1 MLGQKSIAVVL
12 TALLLTGLA
21 GYFLNFE
28 GVERTGYTYE
38 KITDLDPVFSS
49 VSVPSVDY
57 ERYTGPYTVTAWSP
71 AGLIPTSSVAN
82 GYLITPTV
90 EDYVRNTVSWKESDH
105 AILTGEAYDGQ
116 IWRTTK
122 DGVYYTT
129 GGMSDGSTVYGGGGG
144 TSAVGLWTTVL
155 SYNVLDTDQPS
166 AWATVAVSIT
176 DVIGD
181 ISLVDGLR
189 ITINPSWWEGS
200 GLQLRA
206 LYDYDYLDGYKE
218 PDRFKRYTP
227 TWTGTPY
234 ALSSTYTWSEPLQQW
249 VDADGVSADNIL
261 FFRVDPTGYTAKTL
275 VASVDTPIVTTA
287 IYADPTKL
295 LDITEETDGATWS
308 AHARNPTIVSGIVT
322 MLLRLNWAEDVI
334 YIDVGDTRVMVDYDG
349 TGADASAWMT
359 IDDTEIPLGR
369 LGAYKGYIIT
379 FNGVEGRV
387 DVSGIVQYENALS
400 YTALDGTIASSEFP
414 TGAIDSITVT
424 ADAGGCGVRILDTY
438 IQTDPSGLLWH
449 DPDVDLSA
457 YLPGDIDALRIVM
470 GGWVATGDAVVV
482 NGTHYPVEDGRIS
495 VPYVD
500 QGAMKTR
507 TMAVSGL
514 TIDYWD
520 GRVSISDTGGTAVDL
535 GDVSDRHIGLIG
547 TWYGSVTADRIDE
560 TTVTGYE
567 LANEWNMT
575 VNQVVLMW
583 IGLTMVGTAICLAVK
598 RDSWGII
605 DWAVVGVSLLI
616 GLLLIEV

>member
-21 GYFLNFE
+21 GYFLNFDQ
-28 GVERTGYTYE
+28 VERTGYTYE

-90 EDYVRNTVSWKESDH
+90 EDYVRNTVTWRETSH
-105 AILTGEAYDGQ
+105 AMTTGETYGQ
-116 IWRTTK
+116 MWRTTV
-122 DGVYYTT
+122 DGVYLTSM
-129 GGMSDGSTVYGGGGG
+129 GMSDGSTVYGGLGG
-144 TSAVGLWTTVL
+144 TSSVMLWT
-155 SYNVLDTDQPS
+155 NVLTYNIIGDQPS
-166 AWATVAVSIT
+166 SWATVAVPIM
-176 DVIGD
+176 DLVGD
-181 ISLVDGLR
+181 IDLVDGLR
-189 ITINPSWWEGS
+189 VVIDPDWWTGS
-200 GLQLRA
+200 GLQTKT
-206 LYDYDYLDGYKE
+206 LYDAEFTINYEE
-218 PDRFKRYTP
+218 PDRYKRVVP
-227 TWTGTPY
+227 TWSGD
-234 ALSSTYTWSEPLQQW
+234 AHGLSSVYTWSAPIQKW
-249 VDADGVSADNIL
+249 VDSDGVTASDVL
-261 FFRVDPTGYTAKTL
+261 FFRIQTDGYTAKVLT
-275 VASVDTPIVTTA
+275 ASVDVPIVTTA

-308 AHARNPTIVSGIVT
+308 AHARNPTLISGIVT

-457 YLPGDIDALRIVM
+457 YLPGDVDALRIVM
-470 GGWVATGDAVVV
+470 GGWVATGDAVIV
-482 NGTHYPVEDGRIS
+482 NGVHYPVEDGRIS

-500 QGAMKTR
+500 QGTLKTR

-514 TIDYWD
+514 IVDYWD

-567 LANEWNMT
+567 LAHEWSMT

-605 DWAVVGVSLLI
+605 DWAVVGISLLI